1 MQTSQQRH
9 LSGNFHSLYQKAA
22 DPHHAPRFQIL
33 DSNMSSDIGSKGADL
48 SFKTCDEQFFTL
60 ESFSPTDHLFV
71 PYESPPQT
79 VASILSNPSPYSSQ
93 GSQSYSSDPR
103 YSPDNAYGT
112 PVSVYSAANSS
123 NELKYKLME
132 MENVLMAPDDTS
144 EADSYYCNG
153 SASSVPMWSQLKEIV
168 PQLDINQL
176 LLCCAQAVSD
186 GDLSTAGALMDV
198 LDQRVS
204 ISGDPVQRLGT
215 YMLEGLRARLE
226 MSGSAIY
233 KSLKCTEPTSS
244 EMMSYM
250 HVLYQMCPYWKFAYV
265 SANTA
270 IWEAVE
276 NEGKIHIVDFQI
288 AQGSQWVDLLKA
300 LAIRQGGP
308 PSVRITGVD
317 DAQST
322 LARGGGLHIVGE
334 MLSKLAASCNIP
346 FQFHEATMSDVK
358 VLRENLVIVPGEALV
373 FNFPYVLH
381 HVPDESVSTENY
393 RDELLRMVK
402 SLAPKVLTLVEQ
414 ESNTN
419 TSAFVHRFK
428 ETLDYYTAMFES
440 MDVARS
446 RDDAQRLNAEMH
458 CVAKDII
465 SMIACEGAERVE
477 RHELLA
483 KWRAR
488 FNLAGFTQCTL
499 SPAVTF
505 YVKDM
510 LKDFHTNF
518 RLEENKGA
526 LYLAWKNR
534 AMVTCSAWR

>member
-1 MQTSQQRH
+1 MQTSQQHH
-9 LSGNFHSLYQKAA
+9 LTGNYSSLYQQAV
-22 DPHHAPRFQIL
+22 DPYHAPLFQIL
-33 DSNMSSDIGSKGADL
+33 DSNMSSDIGSKGTDL
-48 SFKTCDEQFFTL
+48 SFKTCNEQFITL
-60 ESFSPTDHLFV
+60 ESFSPTDHLYI
-71 PYESPPQT
+71 PYESPQT
-79 VASILSNPSPYSSQ
+79 VVSVLSNSSPYSSQ

-103 YSPDNAYGT
+103 YSPGFAYGT
-112 PVSVYSAANSS
+112 PVSGYSAANSS

-132 MENVLMAPDDTS
+132 MENVLMAPDPTS
-144 EADSYYCNG
+144 EADSDSYSG
-153 SASSVPMWSQLKEIV
+153 SSVPMWNQLKEVV
-168 PQLDINQL
+168 PKLGINQL
-176 LLCCAQAVSD
+176 LLHCAQAVSD

-226 MSGSAIY
+226 MSGSSIY

-250 HVLYQMCPYWKFAYV
+250 QVMYQICPFWKFAYV
-265 SANTA
+265 SANSA

-276 NEGKIHIVDFQI
+276 NENKIHIVDFQI
-288 AQGSQWVDLLKA
+288 AQGSQWVDLIKA
-300 LAIRQGGP
+300 LSIRQGGQ
-308 PSVRITGVD
+308 PSLRITGVD
-317 DAQST
+317 DSQST
-322 LARGGGLHIVGE
+322 HARGGGLYIVGK
-334 MLSKLAASCNIP
+334 MLSKLAASCNVP
-346 FQFHEATMSDVK
+346 FEFHEATMSSVK
-358 VLRENLVIVPGEALV
+358 VLCENLVIVPGESMV

-381 HVPDESVSTENY
+381 HVPDESVNTDNY
-393 RDELLRMVK
+393 RDELLRMAK

-419 TSAFVHRFK
+419 TAAFINRFK

-446 RDDAQRLNAEMH
+446 RDDSQRLNAEMH

-465 SMIACEGAERVE
+465 SMVSCEGSERVE

-488 FNLAGFTQCTL
+488 FRMAGFTQCAL
-499 SPAVTF
+499 SPAVTR

-510 LKDFHTNF
+510 LKDFHTNY
-518 RLEENKGA
+518 RLEENNGA
-526 LYLAWKNR
+526 LYLGWKSR